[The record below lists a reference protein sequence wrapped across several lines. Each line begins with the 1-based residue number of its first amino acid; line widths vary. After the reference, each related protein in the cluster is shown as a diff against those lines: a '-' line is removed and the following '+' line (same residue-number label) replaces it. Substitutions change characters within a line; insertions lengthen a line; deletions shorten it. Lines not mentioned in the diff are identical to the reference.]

1 MIIQQNL
8 IKIGDRVI
16 IDDKEWKVAEIKENL
31 VTLYHENVEGSGQT
45 ILMSPAEVKDILS
58 SKQYL

>member
-1 MIIQQNL
+1 MIIQQKL

-16 IDDKEWKVAEIKENL
+16 IDDKEWKVAGIKENL
-31 VTLYHENVEGSGQT
+31 VTLYHENIDGSGQT

>member
-1 MIIQQNL
+1 M

-16 IDDKEWKVAEIKENL
+16 INDKEWKVAEIKENL
-31 VTLYHENVEGSGQT
+31 ATLYHENIDGSGQT